1 MAKSYQLSEDQ
12 EQEIVIQWKELMVNR
27 FPKLKYLMEQI

>member
-1 MAKSYQLSEDQ
+1 MRTYQLSEDQ

-27 FPKLKYLMEQI
+27 FPELKYLMEKI